1 MGLGTDE
8 MQRLKTNVSVSKTSS
23 FPLVPFSCSKVSG
36 YLVLSSLVLNGIRK
50 EKQSKK
56 KKQTKRNDPPH
67 PHPNETIGGRA
78 TIGDDQSAGS
88 LCFRTWC
95 CGRSVGSPASFR
107 RRNTRGIDRL
117 ATLGTPVTPAPGC
130 GRPPPTAETAAK
142 KKNKWEN
149 KKKTHQ
155 IWFRKIIN
163 ELELRKS

>member
-1 MGLGTDE
+1 MAFGKKSKVKK
-8 MQRLKTNVSVSKTSS
+8 KTNKQ
-23 FPLVPFSCSKVSG
+23 
-36 YLVLSSLVLNGIRK
+36 K
-50 EKQSKK
+50 EMIP
-56 KKQTKRNDPPH
+56 PPH

-142 KKNKWEN
+142 KKNK
-149 KKKTHQ
+149 
-155 IWFRKIIN
+155 
-163 ELELRKS
+163 